1 MKYALSSQE
10 YNELFKNA
18 RDSFD
23 NELVKRDLAIA
34 NMTKK
39 LKIMDCANTFI
50 EEKINSINNT
60 ANYDTKLVTFYN
72 GVNGSFNQYGY
83 SVHPKFKKEPIDIFN
98 LKLMSGDTM
107 FKNSLICKVNDVEI
121 TDPNDDLYYT
131 NFLISDNSLE
141 KKIMFSDIYSDQLK
155 IEYMIDPNNRMTLGT
170 SRFNVIEID
179 PYIYGAYTI
188 KFIEIF
194 SLNEVNGV
202 VSETPLKTINSINN
216 IGKLRV
222 ILDEKVKF
230 SKVVFHFDL
239 SNLKSFNDNNEIVY
253 PFGLRHIH
261 FYEADFLEDS
271 HAIIPIRANDYI
283 EYIYNNITLYHAGNP
298 IDTTCEYY
306 DIEIYTDYINGT
318 LTGRVYTSSDAAAY
332 RISKNTKVLYAKVPL
347 IWTNKANTSKQYLS
361 LSGILFDYTVDE
373 DFFD

>member
-1 MKYALSSQE
+1 
-10 YNELFKNA
+10 
-18 RDSFD
+18 
-23 NELVKRDLAIA
+23 
-34 NMTKK
+34 
-39 LKIMDCANTFI
+39 
-50 EEKINSINNT
+50 
-60 ANYDTKLVTFYN
+60 
-72 GVNGSFNQYGY
+72 
-83 SVHPKFKKEPIDIFN
+83 
-98 LKLMSGDTM
+98 
-107 FKNSLICKVNDVEI
+107 
-121 TDPNDDLYYT
+121 
-131 NFLISDNSLE
+131 
-141 KKIMFSDIYSDQLK
+141 MFSDIYSDQLK
-155 IEYMIDPNNRMTLGT
+155 IEYIIDPNNRMTLGT

-261 FYEADFLEDS
+261 YYEADFLEDS

-373 DFFD
+373 DFFG